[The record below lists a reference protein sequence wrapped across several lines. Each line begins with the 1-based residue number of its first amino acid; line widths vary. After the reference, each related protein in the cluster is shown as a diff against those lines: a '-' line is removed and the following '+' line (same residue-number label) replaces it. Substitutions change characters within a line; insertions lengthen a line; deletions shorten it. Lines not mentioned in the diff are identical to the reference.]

1 MLENDIFCIVQE
13 GLFIDHLGKRWLP
26 PRKSKHKVG
35 ERLKVVKNP
44 IYGVTLNGKQ
54 FIIVKDSEI
63 WMEA

>member
-13 GLFIDHLGKRWLP
+13 GLFINHLGKRWLL